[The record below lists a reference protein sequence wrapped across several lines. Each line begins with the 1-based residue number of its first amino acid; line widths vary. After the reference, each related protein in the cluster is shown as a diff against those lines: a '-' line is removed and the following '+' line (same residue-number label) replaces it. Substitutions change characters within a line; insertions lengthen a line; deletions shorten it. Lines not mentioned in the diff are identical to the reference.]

1 MTFTTLQ
8 WRIWEHCTVRSE
20 NVDSKCLLSR
30 IRVHAVNSES
40 FYENFKDENY
50 DQFCVAG
57 HGSGVNQLGGMYVN
71 GRPLPEPIRQRIVD
85 LSHQGV
91 RPCDISRQ
99 LRVSHGC
106 VSKILAR

>member
-1 MTFTTLQ
+1 MTIF
-8 WRIWEHCTVRSE
+8 S
-20 NVDSKCLLSR
+20 
-30 IRVHAVNSES
+30 
-40 FYENFKDENY
+40 
-50 DQFCVAG
+50 G

-71 GRPLPEPIRQRIVD
+71 GRPLPEPIRQRIVN

-106 VSKILAR
+106 VSKILARYHHVLFSAVLLCLFRRSYE